1 MRQPNVDDRV
11 RLTQAIPE
19 LDLQAGDVGIVCS
32 TWFAPTEA
40 YEVEFGLPGPTRALL
55 LAEQLQVED
64 RPNDIP
70 ATVH

>member
-19 LDLQAGDVGIVCS
+19 LDLQAGDVGVVCS

-64 RPNDIP
+64 FSTD
-70 ATVH
+70 AHAAAH